1 MGKYDDIINMEHPT
15 SQKHPRMPMID
26 RAAQFSAFAALT
38 GYEDIISET
47 GRLTDSRPELDEE
60 QLQKLDES
68 LNRIQESLPSK
79 PKVKGIRFIP
89 DSFKE
94 GGRLEPF
101 ECRVRNIDYS
111 TTSLLTTDGVS
122 IPLYDLCE
130 LSISPTKIHLP

>member
-1 MGKYDDIINMEHPT
+1 MGRYDDIINLEHPT

-38 GYEDIISET
+38 RYEDIISET

-60 QLQKLDES
+60 QLQKLDEA
-68 LNRIQESLPSK
+68 LNRIQEALPSK

-89 DSFKE
+89 DPYKT

-101 ECRVRNIDYS
+101 ECRVRNIDFA
-111 TTSLLTTDGVS
+111 TSSILTTDGLS

-130 LSISPTKIHLP
+130 LLI